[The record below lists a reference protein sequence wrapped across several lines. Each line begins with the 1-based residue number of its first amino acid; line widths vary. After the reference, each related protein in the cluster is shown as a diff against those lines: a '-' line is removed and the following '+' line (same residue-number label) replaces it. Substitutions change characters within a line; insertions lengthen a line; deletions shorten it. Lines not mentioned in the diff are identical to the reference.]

1 MSLINQMLQDL
12 EKRQPGALTS
22 TAPPTLVAVPATRR
36 IHPAWWAV
44 PLVLI
49 LAGAFVWL
57 VVFRSASKPVVVTTS
72 PIANS
77 PIAKKVAIPFQPI
90 QSPHQAPIDSL
101 SHNNGPAQVTAVS
114 LPVKN
119 IAVVAPPAPAVLPEK
134 AQAPPQREK
143 PGGVALTELHEP
155 EGVPADLAL
164 THVSV
169 DQTKT
174 KPPIGVSKPLPKIS
188 VLSQE
193 KQAASTGA
201 VTKQVKEFTPQQQ
214 AENAYRKAVAF
225 VQQGREKEAA
235 DELTHALQL
244 DPRHTAARQTLVGLL
259 LEANRYGDA
268 ERKLQEGLAI
278 APGQPELV
286 MILARLQVERGD
298 IRGGLASLERALPYA
313 SDNAPYQ
320 AFLAALLQRDARH
333 REAIEHYLLALRN
346 APQTGVWLMGLGIS
360 LQAENRLPEAREAF
374 SRARTSN
381 TLSPVLQA
389 FVEQRLKQLGQ

>member
-12 EKRQPGALTS
+12 EKRQPGAMPS
-22 TAPPTLVAVPATRR
+22 TAPPTLVAVPTIRR

-44 PLVLI
+44 TLLVI

-57 VVFRSASKPVVVTTS
+57 VGFRPASKPVVVTT
-72 PIANS
+72 P
-77 PIAKKVAIPFQPI
+77 PIAKKDATQIQPFQ
-90 QSPHQAPIDSL
+90 SPPQTPIDNL
-101 SHNNGPAQVTAVS
+101 PPHTLAAHVT
-114 LPVKN
+114 
-119 IAVVAPPAPAVLPEK
+119 VAPPPVKHVAVVIPPPTPAVLPERTQAT
-134 AQAPPQREK
+134 AQPEK
-143 PGGVALTELHEP
+143 TSAIALAELHEP
-155 EGVPADLAL
+155 EVVPADLAL
-164 THVSV
+164 PRASI
-169 DQTKT
+169 DKAKT
-174 KPPIGVSKPLPKIS
+174 KPQISADKPRPQIS
-188 VLSQE
+188 VASAE
-193 KQAASTGA
+193 REAASVVA

-214 AENAYRKAVAF
+214 AENAYRKAVALE
-225 VQQGREKEAA
+225 QQGREKEAIE
-235 DELTHALQL
+235 ELTHALQL

-259 LEANRYGDA
+259 LEANRYGEA
-268 ERKLQEGLAI
+268 ERKLQEGLAV
-278 APGQPELV
+278 APDQPELV

-298 IRGGLASLERALPYA
+298 IRGGLATLERALPYA
-313 SDNAPYQ
+313 SENAPYH

-360 LQAENRLPEAREAF
+360 LQAENRLSEAREAF

>member
-22 TAPPTLVAVPATRR
+22 PVLPTIVAVPAIRR
-36 IHPAWWAV
+36 IHPGWWAV

-49 LAGAFVWL
+49 LAGALVWL
-57 VVFRSASKPVVVTTS
+57 VVFRPTSKPVVVTA
-72 PIANS
+72 PRV
-77 PIAKKVAIPFQPI
+77 AKSHTVQIRPI
-90 QSPHQAPIDSL
+90 QSPPQTPIDSL
-101 SHNNGPAQVTAVS
+101 SPNLAAQVTAVS

-119 IAVVAPPAPAVLPEK
+119 VAVVTLSPTPAVLPEK
-134 AQAPPQREK
+134 PQATVPPEK
-143 PGGVALTELHEP
+143 PNALTLAELHEP
-155 EGVPADLAL
+155 EVMPADLVLPLA
-164 THVSV
+164 SV
-169 DQTKT
+169 DKAKT
-174 KPPIGVSKPLPKIS
+174 KPQISTDKSRPKVSVVS
-188 VLSQE
+188 AEREAVS
-193 KQAASTGA
+193 AGA

-235 DELTHALQL
+235 EELTHALQL

-278 APGQPELV
+278 APDQPELV

-313 SDNAPYQ
+313 SENAPYQ
-320 AFLAALLQRDARH
+320 AFLAALLQRDARN
-333 REAIEHYLLALRN
+333 REAIDHYLLALRN